1 MFKTPQEWAD
11 ALNSITPSVTVNK
24 NGYELRTKILE
35 FAQTNVW
42 QDYHAKLGQ
51 FETSVTQD
59 EETDEVVTTVSM
71 PKVPG
76 IDAVLETAEKFYAF
90 VNNSNQT
97 QKK

>member
-1 MFKTPQEWAD
+1 MYGKTIMP
-11 ALNSITPSVTVNK
+11 
-24 NGYELRTKILE
+24 
-35 FAQTNVW
+35 
-42 QDYHAKLGQ
+42 
-51 FETSVTQD
+51 TSVTQD